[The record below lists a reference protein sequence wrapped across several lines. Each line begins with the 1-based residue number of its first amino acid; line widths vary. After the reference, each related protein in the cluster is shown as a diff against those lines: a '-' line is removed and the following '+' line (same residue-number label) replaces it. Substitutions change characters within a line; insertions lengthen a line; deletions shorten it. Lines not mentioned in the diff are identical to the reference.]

1 MLAAEN
7 DIKELLL
14 RITEGEEKA
23 FNELF
28 SLYRDRSY
36 SYLLRITK
44 SKIISEEATLDLFM
58 KIWTGRNMLPEIRD
72 FDAFLFCVLHNSA
85 IDYLR
90 KAKRNRLQQIEIWA
104 DLESLSTAPEADEK
118 ILHSEIE
125 ETIRR
130 VMDRLS
136 PQRRQA
142 FYLSREEDLSYEQI
156 ARKMNLSRNTVRN
169 HVSAAL
175 DFIRGN
181 LDNGINM
188 GSLLLFVCS
197 R

>member
-7 DIKELLL
+7 TNRELLL
-14 RITEGEEKA
+14 RITEGDEKA

-28 SLYRDRSY
+28 RLYRDRLY
-36 SYLLRITK
+36 SYLLKITK
-44 SKIISEEATLDLFM
+44 SKSIAEEATLDIFM
-58 KIWTGRNMLPEIRD
+58 KIWNGRAMLPEIRD
-72 FDAFLFCVLHNSA
+72 FDAFLFRILQNSA

-104 DLESLSTAPEADEK
+104 DMENLVTAPQADEK
-118 ILHSEIE
+118 ILHTEIE
-125 ETIRR
+125 TTIRK
-130 VMDRLS
+130 VIDRLS

-142 FYLSREEDLSYEQI
+142 FYLSREEDLSYDQI
-156 ARKMNLSRNTVRN
+156 AHQMNLSRNTVRN

-181 LDNGINM
+181 LDNGINV
-188 GSLLLFVCS
+188 GSLLVFCFFS
-197 R
+197 